1 VKPLFQALPDAA
13 GRRETAIYVAGL
25 LDTERVEA
33 LWGLGVRRYGVYYR

>member
-1 VKPLFQALPDAA
+1 MKTLFQVGPHTA